1 MRGPLP
7 WILAT
12 GGVVLLL
19 VLGAML
25 NDREEGETVPAGEW
39 AQSVCGAVG
48 VWRGNLEEIVDD
60 VRDPNASSAVGE
72 EPQSETPQG
81 RSGYIRD
88 GLARALDVTEIMVT
102 GVDNAGVPDTP
113 EGEEAAQRMSE
124 WAGEAQESVE
134 EAQDSLDDEADS
146 LDAALEQ
153 LTDAARAIAAVY
165 ASGAQTI
172 VEVTRLDSELG
183 AALSDAS
190 TCQELR
196 EDEEGER

>member
-1 MRGPLP
+1 MRGPIP
-7 WILAT
+7 WVLVAV
-12 GGVVLLL
+12 GVV
-19 VLGAML
+19 VLIAVGGAL
-25 NDREEGETVPAGEW
+25 ADRDEGETVPAGEW

-48 VWRGNLEEIVDD
+48 VWRGNLGEIVDD
-60 VRDPNASSAVGE
+60 LRDPNAAAAIGE

-81 RSGYIRD
+81 RSGFIRD
-88 GLARALDVTEIMVT
+88 GLQRALDVTEIMVE

-113 EGEEAAQRMSE
+113 EGEEGAERVSE
-124 WAGEAQESVE
+124 WAGEAQETIE
-134 EAQDSLDDEADS
+134 DAQDSLDDEADS

-153 LTDAARAIAAVY
+153 LTDAARTIAAVY

-183 AALSDAS
+183 AALSEAS